1 MILEWLIFHIELLVY
16 LEDLWYFFFSSS
28 SVASRSSC
36 PIMSSDNSHMD
47 LDLEKVTAWLNPGK
61 QWALDPG
68 SSPSLAELEYTLLT

>member
-1 MILEWLIFHIELLVY
+1 
-16 LEDLWYFFFSSS
+16 
-28 SVASRSSC
+28 
-36 PIMSSDNSHMD
+36 MSSDNSHMD